1 MKATKKIVSVIL
13 AITLAVVAFVMPVSA
28 AKVYPLVIVDG
39 IFSTTLYKNV
49 GTAEQAPA
57 FATDDAGLEAMIK
70 DVVGS
75 FIGGCINYGVAKKD
89 YNAFADKFY
98 PVLNKYI
105 APIGFN
111 PDGTPVDATVG
122 FVQNTKPMS
131 DYSEEEKAGL
141 SVFADAY
148 AKEFGEE
155 NVYNFNYDW
164 RISPI
169 DSAAALNQYINDLKD
184 EIGVKKVNIV
194 AHSMGA
200 TVVLAYL
207 SAFGAKSV
215 NSLVFTSPAW
225 QGTNLAGDLATN
237 NVEFDMFAVE
247 NYLVQLA
254 NVSATTHITAFIISY
269 IATYDGLTKEYAGDI
284 NKAVKGITPRLY
296 TDTVIPYIAG
306 MPGFWSLIPSED
318 YEAAKAFL
326 FADGIDAALEAK
338 IDAYNKIQQEKNT
351 KAIIEK
357 AMADGMKFGIVV
369 GYNCQM
375 IPVNKEYVQSD
386 TIIDV
391 EHASGGATC
400 SKYLQAFDDWTNIYK
415 QGGDGSKP
423 YCREHGHVSWDYKV
437 DASTCMFPEQ
447 TWFYKNLQHNGYNVD
462 YGTTDIVIWLLS
474 SSEQMT
480 VYSDKENYPQFS
492 LYNTYKRKVTPINVE
507 GIIGDLDGSGVITT
521 VDAREALKLAA
532 GQKKP
537 TDDQL
542 VLGDIDEDGDI
553 TTTDAKDILS
563 MAAGIDF

>member
-13 AITLAVVAFVMPVSA
+13 AITLTVVAFVMPVSA

-39 IFSTTLYKNV
+39 IFSTNLYKNV
-49 GTAEQAPA
+49 GTADEAPA
-57 FATDDAGLEAMIK
+57 FATDDASLEAMIK

-75 FIGGCINYGVAKKD
+75 FIGGCINYGVTKKD

-105 APIGFN
+105 EPIGFN
-111 PDGTPVDATVG
+111 SDGTPVDATVG

-131 DYSEEEKAGL
+131 DYTEEEKAGL
-141 SVFADAY
+141 SVFAGAY

-155 NVYNFNYDW
+155 NVYNFSYDW

-184 EIGVKKVNIV
+184 EIGVKKVNVV

-200 TVVLAYL
+200 AVVLAYL
-207 SAFGAKSV
+207 SAFGGKSI

-225 QGTNLAGDLATN
+225 QGTSLAGNIATN
-237 NVEFDMFAVE
+237 NIEFNMFAVE
-247 NYLVQLA
+247 NFLVQLA

-284 NKAVKGITPRLY
+284 DKAVKGITPRLY

-306 MPGFWSLIPSED
+306 MPGFWSLIPAED
-318 YEAAKAFL
+318 YEAAKEFL

-351 KAIIEK
+351 KATIEK
-357 AMADGMKFGIVV
+357 AMGEGMKFGIIV

-375 IPVNKEYVQSD
+375 IPINREYEQSD

-391 EHASGGATC
+391 ENASGGATC
-400 SKYLQAFDDWTNIYK
+400 SKYLQAFDDWTNIYNQEVK
-415 QGGDGSKP
+415 DG
-423 YCREHGHVSWDYKV
+423 HNHVSWDYKV

-447 TWFYKNLQHNGYNVD
+447 TWFYKNLQHNGYNAD
-462 YGTTDIVIWLLS
+462 YGTTDIVMWLLS
-474 SSEQMT
+474 ANEQMT
-480 VYSDKENYPQFS
+480 VHSDKENYPQFS

-507 GIIGDLDGSGVITT
+507 GIIGDLDGSGAITT

-532 GQKKP
+532 AQKKP

-542 VLGDIDEDGDI
+542 ILGDIDEDGDI